1 MYSMFKFVTSKKVYM
16 KAFKIFS
23 FAVWTITF
31 ASCSHTIEESVN
43 TEEAQTEAKVAIVA
57 NDAVDM
63 KVEGM
68 VCVNGCKGAIEK
80 SLNGMAGIE
89 ACEIDFEKGIAHV
102 SFDNTQIS
110 DVEIQKA
117 IENVNDGA
125 YSAEFIAEIEAEDK
139 TEAQAEEAHTAS

>member
-1 MYSMFKFVTSKKVYM
+1 M
-16 KAFKIFS
+16 KALKIFS
-23 FAVWTITF
+23 LAVLTSVF
-31 ASCSHTIEESVN
+31 ASCSHTIEESANV
-43 TEEAQTEAKVAIVA
+43 EETQTETKVAVVA

-102 SFDNTQIS
+102 SFDNAQIS

-125 YSAEFIAEIEAEDK
+125 YSAEFI
-139 TEAQAEEAHTAS
+139 TEMETEETPKLPTEEATIAS

>member
-1 MYSMFKFVTSKKVYM
+1 M

-23 FAVWTITF
+23 LAVLALVI
-31 ASCSHTIEESVN
+31 ASCSHTIEESAN
-43 TEEAQTEAKVAIVA
+43 TEETQTEAKVAVVA
-57 NDAVDM
+57 NAAVDM
-63 KVEGM
+63 KVDGM

-125 YSAEFIAEIEAEDK
+125 YSAEFITEEETEEGSK
-139 TEAQAEEAHTAS
+139 TATEEANTAS

>member
-1 MYSMFKFVTSKKVYM
+1 M
-16 KAFKIFS
+16 KALKIFS
-23 FAVWTITF
+23 LAVLTLVI
-31 ASCSHTIEESVN
+31 ASCSHTIEESAN
-43 TEEAQTEAKVAIVA
+43 TEETQTETKVAVVA
-57 NDAVDM
+57 NAAVDM
-63 KVEGM
+63 KVDGM

-80 SLNGMAGIE
+80 SLNGVAGIE

-125 YSAEFIAEIEAEDK
+125 YSAEFI
-139 TEAQAEEAHTAS
+139 TEEETEEGSETATEEANTAS

>member
-1 MYSMFKFVTSKKVYM
+1 M

-23 FAVWTITF
+23 LAVLALVI
-31 ASCSHTIEESVN
+31 ASCSHTIEESAN
-43 TEEAQTEAKVAIVA
+43 TEETQTEAKVAVVA

-102 SFDNTQIS
+102 SFDNAQIS

-125 YSAEFIAEIEAEDK
+125 YSAEFI
-139 TEAQAEEAHTAS
+139 TEMETEETPEVPTEEANTAS

>member
-1 MYSMFKFVTSKKVYM
+1 M
-16 KAFKIFS
+16 KTFKIFGL
-23 FAVWTITF
+23 AVLALMI
-31 ASCSHTIEESVN
+31 ASCSHTVEESAAA
-43 TEEAQTEAKVAIVA
+43 EETQSEAKVTVVA

-80 SLNGMAGIE
+80 SLNGMAGIK
-89 ACEIDFEKGIAHV
+89 ACDIDFEKGIAHV
-102 SFDNTQIS
+102 SFDNAQIT

-125 YSAEFIAEIEAEDK
+125 YSAEFISATEEETEVVEEDVN
-139 TEAQAEEAHTAS
+139 TAS

>member
-1 MYSMFKFVTSKKVYM
+1 M
-16 KAFKIFS
+16 KALKIFS
-23 FAVWTITF
+23 LAVLTLVI
-31 ASCSHTIEESVN
+31 ASCSHTIEESAN
-43 TEEAQTEAKVAIVA
+43 TEETQTETQTETKVAVVA
-57 NDAVDM
+57 NAAVDM
-63 KVEGM
+63 KVDGM

-125 YSAEFIAEIEAEDK
+125 YSAEFITEEETEEGSK
-139 TEAQAEEAHTAS
+139 TATEEANTAS

>member
-1 MYSMFKFVTSKKVYM
+1 M
-16 KAFKIFS
+16 KALKIFS
-23 FAVWTITF
+23 LAVLTLVI
-31 ASCSHTIEESVN
+31 ASCSHTIEESAN
-43 TEEAQTEAKVAIVA
+43 TEETQTETKVAVVA
-57 NDAVDM
+57 NAAVDM
-63 KVEGM
+63 KVDGM

-125 YSAEFIAEIEAEDK
+125 YSAEFI
-139 TEAQAEEAHTAS
+139 TEEETEEGSETATEEANTAS

>member
-1 MYSMFKFVTSKKVYM
+1 M

-23 FAVWTITF
+23 LVITVSVF
-31 ASCSHTIEESVN
+31 ASCSHTIEESANV
-43 TEEAQTEAKVAIVA
+43 EETQTEAKVAVVA

-89 ACEIDFEKGIAHV
+89 ACEIDFEKGVAHV
-102 SFDNTQIS
+102 TFDNAQIS
-110 DVEIQKA
+110 DLEIQKA
-117 IENVNDGA
+117 IEHVNDGA
-125 YSAEFIAEIEAEDK
+125 YSAELMPEMEAEEPA
-139 TEAQAEEAHTAS
+139 EAQI

>member
-1 MYSMFKFVTSKKVYM
+1 M
-16 KAFKIFS
+16 KALKIFS
-23 FAVWTITF
+23 LAVLTLVI
-31 ASCSHTIEESVN
+31 ASCSHTIEESAN
-43 TEEAQTEAKVAIVA
+43 TEETQTETKVAVVA
-57 NDAVDM
+57 NAAVDM
-63 KVEGM
+63 KVDGM

-125 YSAEFIAEIEAEDK
+125 YSAEFI
-139 TEAQAEEAHTAS
+139 TEEETKEGSETATEEANTAS

>member
-1 MYSMFKFVTSKKVYM
+1 M

-23 FAVWTITF
+23 LAVLALVI
-31 ASCSHTIEESVN
+31 ASCSHTIEESAN
-43 TEEAQTEAKVAIVA
+43 TEETQTEAKVAVVA
-57 NDAVDM
+57 NAAVDM
-63 KVEGM
+63 KVDGM

-125 YSAEFIAEIEAEDK
+125 YSAEFI
-139 TEAQAEEAHTAS
+139 TEEETEEGSETATEEANTAS